1 MGLVAMA
8 VTLGGSAAAIG
19 DAAGVVPPIGGKKS
33 IPVPSMPH
41 TSNDKNDQAAQAEAE
56 KRRRQYSN
64 MGRSSTILTQGM
76 NLGTIGPNDSA
87 PKQLLGL

>member
-19 DAAGVVPPIGGKKS
+19 DAAGVVPPIGKKKTL
-33 IPVPSMPH
+33 PVPSMPR
-41 TSNDKNDQAAQAEAE
+41 SNNAANDQAAQAEAE
-56 KRRRQYSN
+56 KRRRQYAG

-76 NLGTIGPNDSA
+76 NLGSITPADSA